1 MQSEGSERH
10 SVGMEGW
17 DLGRGGEAP
26 YLGTSGFSTT
36 TEDDRGILGKTVTLV
51 AQFDN
56 AHQVVMK
63 VRHYVAALDGEF
75 R

>member
-1 MQSEGSERH
+1 MG
-10 SVGMEGW
+10 
-17 DLGRGGEAP
+17 LGARGEAP
-26 YLGTSGFSTT
+26 YIGTSGFLTT
-36 TEDDRGILGKTVTLV
+36 TEDDRVVLGKTVTLV